1 LVQQVR
7 RGLFRLHW
15 IFDQTMLNEGCHKMN
30 FYLDGS
36 MFDQITISYHLNYK
50 YSKSTPY
57 KYRVTVD
64 AAPYY
69 EESLKKKN
77 LTKWTLKA

>member
-1 LVQQVR
+1 
-7 RGLFRLHW
+7 
-15 IFDQTMLNEGCHKMN
+15 
-30 FYLDGS
+30 